1 MISSKAFIKTNI
13 RKRRLQEKA
22 MPLRLFILK
31 EDPLVRYRLSASV
44 SGSDDMVIVGEGA
57 WTEETLGHLRAAQP
71 DVLIFELFEE
81 SKVPGQIATLRDA
94 CGAAKTKLFAVSR
107 GEGLSET
114 LVAIDC
120 GVEGLL
126 KTGCTVAEIRSA
138 ILKLEQDGTYLCPA
152 QAMAIVG
159 LLDSSES
166 RRKKALALQLTAL
179 EETVIRDLSE
189 GLSNLEISD
198 RHRVSERKVKA
209 CVGTLKNKF
218 GVTQR
223 LDIVLSAKNLA
234 LACAA
239 KLQCWLAWAMPV
251 WEEVVVII

>member
-1 MISSKAFIKTNI
+1 
-13 RKRRLQEKA
+13 

-31 EDPLVRYRLSASV
+31 EDPLIRYRLSAAV
-44 SGSDDMVIVGEGA
+44 SDSDDMVIVGEGA
-57 WTEETLGHLRAAQP
+57 WTEETLGQVRAAQP
-71 DVLIFELFEE
+71 DVLIFELFDE

-94 CGAAKTKLFAVSR
+94 CGTAKTKLFAVSR

-126 KTGCTVAEIRSA
+126 KTGFSVAEIRSA
-138 ILKLEQDGTYLCPA
+138 ILKLDRDGTYLCPA
-152 QAMAIVG
+152 QAMEIVG

-166 RRKKALALQLTAL
+166 RRKKALALQLTSL
-179 EETVIRDLSE
+179 EETVIQDLSA

-198 RHRVSERKVKA
+198 RHRVSERTVKA
-209 CVGTLKNKF
+209 CVGTLKSKF

-234 LACAA
+234 LACVA
-239 KLQCWLAWAMPV
+239 KIQCWFVWMMPV
-251 WEEVVVII
+251 WEEAVAII

>member
-1 MISSKAFIKTNI
+1 
-13 RKRRLQEKA
+13 

-31 EDPLVRYRLSASV
+31 EDPIIRYRLSASV
-44 SGSDDMVIVGEGA
+44 SDSDDMVIVGEGA
-57 WTEETLGHLRAAQP
+57 WTDETLEDLQSAQP

-94 CGAAKTKLFAVSR
+94 CGTAKTKLFAVSR

-126 KTGCTVAEIRSA
+126 KTGFTVAELRSA
-138 ILKLEQDGTYLCPA
+138 ILKLDRDGTYLCPV
-152 QAMAIVG
+152 QAMEIVG

-166 RRKKALALQLTAL
+166 RRKKAMALQLTSL
-179 EETVIRDLSE
+179 EETVIQDLSA

-198 RHRVSERKVKA
+198 RHRVSERTVKA

-234 LACAA
+234 LACVA
-239 KLQCWLAWAMPV
+239 KLQCWFAWVMPV